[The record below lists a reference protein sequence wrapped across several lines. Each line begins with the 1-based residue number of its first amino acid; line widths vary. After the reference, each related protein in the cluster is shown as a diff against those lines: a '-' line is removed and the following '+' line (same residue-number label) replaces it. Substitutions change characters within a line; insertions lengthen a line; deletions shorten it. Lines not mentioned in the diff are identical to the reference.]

1 MGRAAPSA
9 LLAVVTLAVS
19 STCNG
24 FVTNCKPFVWR
35 PTPTSSLS
43 AEASEGGEDD
53 EDWRDFRAKLVMS
66 HRQKEGAGLAE
77 SIPADNSTT
86 ATRARDQ
93 SKTEESSLHW
103 AYESGD
109 AIEVGSIILACPE
122 QDFGYGLRQQYFH
135 KCLVLVT
142 YHDERSLTKGIILNR
157 PTDLVFGDEDL
168 CNADGSP
175 LKDTRPGRKWRT
187 MYGGE
192 VKGLDSDDPEQTVL
206 HCLDSNAAKEVSTKV
221 LTNLYWTTMAGA
233 RLLVTDGHAE
243 PEDFIVYCGY
253 AGWGA
258 GQLSGELERGA
269 WHMVTASGSLVKE
282 VKRTIDAAHPE
293 RAGLDTWAMLME
305 KIGRKSEVSRSEGRF
320 DDLMLLEWAK
330 HNLVLQDKV
339 FAKTVEEESVAIME
353 RLSNLESIGPGTIIR
368 SASPSDKDD
377 EQPFL
382 LDGQEFLESCILI
395 LQDDDT
401 ITVAAMLNIPSAH
414 SVDIDIDD
422 AENDEETKKQVIS
435 IPQRYGG
442 RFGLKGQS
450 TKPTVWLHNSESL
463 KKAKVGSPLGDNES
477 NFWCCSQNDVAT
489 ALLANDGLAA
499 AQDFICI
506 NGFTVWEKSKEEDVI
521 DGLVAEILYG
531 KFDVVPSE
539 WSEEVYEELIV
550 QNESILTPKNLDS
563 QLELAQEI
571 WKCAGGSTASNSSGK
586 GTKASVDLA
595 EMAKKSW
602 WSTFLLGDPSLRF
615 G

>member
-1 MGRAAPSA
+1 MTTTGR
-9 LLAVVTLAVS
+9 
-19 STCNG
+19 
-24 FVTNCKPFVWR
+24 
-35 PTPTSSLS
+35 PTSSFPAS
-43 AEASEGGEDD
+43 ASDGGEDD

-66 HRQKEGAGLAE
+66 HRENESEGPAD

-86 ATRARDQ
+86 ATRTRDQ
-93 SKTEESSLHW
+93 SKTESSHHW

-142 YHDERSLTKGIILNR
+142 YHDERSFTKGIILNR
-157 PTDLVFGDEDL
+157 PTDLIFGDEDL

-175 LKDTRPGRKWRT
+175 LEDTRPGRKWRT

-206 HCLDSNAAKEVSTKV
+206 HCLASDAAKEVSTKV
-221 LTNLYWTTMAGA
+221 LNNLYWTTMAGA

-253 AGWGA
+253 AGWSA
-258 GQLSGELERGA
+258 GQLSAELERGA
-269 WHMVTASGSLVKE
+269 WHVVTISGSLVGE
-282 VKRTIDAAHPE
+282 VKRTVDTTHPE

-305 KIGRKSEVSRSEGRF
+305 KIDRKEDISKSEGRF

-330 HNLVLQDKV
+330 HNLVFHDKV
-339 FAKTVEEESVAIME
+339 FAKKSVEEESIAIME

-382 LDGQEFLESCILI
+382 LDDQEFLESCILI
-395 LQDDDT
+395 LQDDDA
-401 ITVAAMLNIPSAH
+401 ITVGAILNIPSSH
-414 SVDIDIDD
+414 SVDVDIDGV
-422 AENDEETKKQVIS
+422 ENDGETKKQAIA

-450 TKPTVWLHNSESL
+450 TKPTIWLHSSESL

-477 NFWCCSQNDVAT
+477 NFWCCSQNDVST
-489 ALLANDGLAA
+489 ALAADGLAT

-506 NGFTVWEKSKEEDVI
+506 NGFTVWEKSKEEGVI
-521 DGLVAEILYG
+521 EGLLAEILYG

-539 WSEEVYEELIV
+539 WSEEVYEELIA
-550 QNESILTPKNLDS
+550 QNESVLTTKNLDL
-563 QLELAQEI
+563 QLELAQEA
-571 WKCAGGSTASNSSGK
+571 WKCAGGSTGGSTGGSATSNPTGK
-586 GTKASVDLA
+586 GTRANNDLA

>member
-1 MGRAAPSA
+1 MGRATQSSTLA
-9 LLAVVTLAVS
+9 LLAVVTLVAS
-19 STCNG
+19 SCNG
-24 FVTNCKPFVWR
+24 FVANSKHFVER
-35 PTPTSSLS
+35 PTSSLS
-43 AEASEGGEDD
+43 AEASEVGEDD
-53 EDWRDFRAKLVMS
+53 EDWREFRAKLVMS
-66 HRQKEGAGLAE
+66 HREKESEGPAE

-86 ATRARDQ
+86 ATRARNQ

-122 QDFGYGLRQQYFH
+122 QDFGHGLRQQYFH

-142 YHDERSLTKGIILNR
+142 YHDERSFTKGIILNR
-157 PTDLVFGDEDL
+157 PTDLVFRDEDL

-175 LKDTRPGRKWRT
+175 LEDTRPGRKWRT

-221 LTNLYWTTMAGA
+221 LNNLYWTTMAGA

-253 AGWGA
+253 AGWSA

-269 WHMVTASGSLVKE
+269 WHMVTASGSLVEE
-282 VKRTIDAAHPE
+282 VKRTVDATHPD

-330 HNLVLQDKV
+330 HNLVFHDKV
-339 FAKTVEEESVAIME
+339 FAKKTVEEESVAIVE
-353 RLSNLESIGPGTIIR
+353 RLSNLGSIGPGTIIR
-368 SASPSDKDD
+368 SASPSDKDG

-382 LDGQEFLESCILI
+382 LDDQEFLESCILI

-401 ITVAAMLNIPSAH
+401 ITVGAMLNIPSSD

-422 AENDEETKKQVIS
+422 AENEEETKKQVIS

-489 ALLANDGLAA
+489 ALADGGLAA
-499 AQDFICI
+499 VQDFICI
-506 NGFTVWEKSKEEDVI
+506 NGFTVWEKSKEEGVI
-521 DGLVAEILYG
+521 EGLLAEILYG

-539 WSEEVYEELIV
+539 WSEEVYEELIA
-550 QNESILTPKNLDS
+550 QNESILTTKNLDS
-563 QLELAQEI
+563 QLELAQEA
-571 WKCAGGSTASNSSGK
+571 WKCAGGSTTSNSNGK
-586 GTKASVDLA
+586 ETKVSYDLA

-615 G
+615 V

>member
-1 MGRAAPSA
+1 MGKASQPSTLV
-9 LLAVVTLAVS
+9 LLVIVTLIAS
-19 STCNG
+19 FCNG
-24 FVTNCKPFVWR
+24 FVTNCKHFGGR
-35 PTPTSSLS
+35 PTSSLS

-53 EDWRDFRAKLVMS
+53 EDWRDFRAKLIMS
-66 HRQKEGAGLAE
+66 HRKESEGLAE
-77 SIPADNSTT
+77 SIPSDNSTT
-86 ATRARDQ
+86 AARTRNH
-93 SKTEESSLHW
+93 SKPEVESSHHW

-142 YHDERSLTKGIILNR
+142 HHDERSFTKGIILNR

-175 LKDTRPGRKWRT
+175 LEDTQPGRKWRT

-206 HCLDSNAAKEVSTKV
+206 HCLDSNAANEVSTKV
-221 LTNLYWTTMAGA
+221 FNNLYWTTMAGA

-253 AGWGA
+253 AGWSA

-269 WHMVTASGSLVKE
+269 WHMVTASGSLVEE
-282 VKRTIDAAHPE
+282 VKRTVDAAHPE

-330 HNLVLQDKV
+330 HNLVFHDKV
-339 FAKTVEEESVAIME
+339 FAKRTVEEESVAIME

-368 SASPSDKDD
+368 SASQSDKGD

-382 LDGQEFLESCILI
+382 LDDQEFLESCILV
-395 LQDDDT
+395 LQDDNA
-401 ITVAAMLNIPSAH
+401 ITVGAMLNIPSAH
-414 SVDIDIDD
+414 SVDVDIDD
-422 AENDEETKKQVIS
+422 AKNDEETKKQVIS

-450 TKPTVWLHNSESL
+450 KKPTVWLHNSERL
-463 KKAKVGSPLGDNES
+463 KKAKMGSPLGDNES

-489 ALLANDGLAA
+489 ALAADGLAT

-506 NGFTVWEKSKEEDVI
+506 NGFTVWEKSKEEGVI
-521 DGLVAEILYG
+521 EGLLAEILYG

-539 WSEEVYEELIV
+539 WSEELYEELV
-550 QNESILTPKNLDS
+550 AQNESILTTKNLDS
-563 QLELAQEI
+563 QLELAQEA
-571 WKCAGGSTASNSSGK
+571 WKCAGGSTTSNSNGK

-602 WSTFLLGDPSLRF
+602 WSTFLLGDPSIRF